1 MAILPSSPAPLRCV
15 LTRESSVSILQETTE
30 WEAGRK
36 SNFPADARNI
46 LTVGSVNEMG
56 ENAAFSAVG
65 PTADG
70 RIKPDVMAYGSPT
83 CVITGRGNIINDNG
97 TSFSSPLI
105 AGMVACLWQA
115 LPQKTAKQIMK
126 LVRLAGNNQQHPD
139 NVFGYG
145 VPDFWKA
152 YQTGKAIK

>member
-1 MAILPSSPAPLRCV
+1 
-15 LTRESSVSILQETTE
+15 
-30 WEAGRK
+30 
-36 SNFPADARNI
+36 
-46 LTVGSVNEMG
+46 MG

-105 AGMVACLWQA
+105 TGMVACLWQA

-126 LVRLAGNNQQHPD
+126 LVRLAGNNQHHPD

>member
-1 MAILPSSPAPLRCV
+1 
-15 LTRESSVSILQETTE
+15 
-30 WEAGRK
+30 
-36 SNFPADARNI
+36 
-46 LTVGSVNEMG
+46 
-56 ENAAFSAVG
+56 
-65 PTADG
+65 
-70 RIKPDVMAYGSPT
+70 MAYGSPT
-83 CVITGRGNIINDNG
+83 CVITGRGSIINDNG

-115 LPQKTAKQIMK
+115 LPRKTAKQMIK

>member
-1 MAILPSSPAPLRCV
+1 M
-15 LTRESSVSILQETTE
+15 
-30 WEAGRK
+30 
-36 SNFPADARNI
+36 
-46 LTVGSVNEMG
+46 
-56 ENAAFSAVG
+56 G

-83 CVITGRGNIINDNG
+83 CVITGRGSIINDNG

-115 LPQKTAKQIMK
+115 LPRKTAKQMIK

>member
-1 MAILPSSPAPLRCV
+1 MRNTKEPGSAC
-15 LTRESSVSILQETTE
+15 
-30 WEAGRK
+30 
-36 SNFPADARNI
+36 ADAKDI
-46 LTVGSVNEMG
+46 LTVGSINEQG
-56 ENAAFSAVG
+56 TNAAFSAVG

-83 CVITGRGNIINDNG
+83 CVITGRGSIINDNG

-115 LPQKTAKQIMK
+115 LPHKTAKQIIK
-126 LVRLAGNNQQHPD
+126 LVRLAGDNQQHPD